1 MQWQNTITSVCSDS
15 TDLCLK
21 LKEFFQ
27 TQLNWV
33 YAQIDTNPNDEYWHQ
48 VQTMTYFVIHLTA

>member
-1 MQWQNTITSVCSDS
+1 MVALPDFLDFIYLFFVLIELTNMQWQNTIASVCSDS

-27 TQLNWV
+27 TQLN
-33 YAQIDTNPNDEYWHQ
+33 
-48 VQTMTYFVIHLTA
+48 

>member
-1 MQWQNTITSVCSDS
+1 MQWQNTIASVCSDS
-15 TDLCLK
+15 TDLCLQ

-33 YAQIDTNPNDEYWHQ
+33 YAQIDANPNDEYWHQ
-48 VQTMTYFVIHLTA
+48 VRTTDKQ